1 MQKPLRV
8 AILWVAL
15 TFLRDDEI
23 SFTDGHFDGDV
34 WVEPERR
41 YAIGTFLKRCD
52 LPKTWEVV
60 SSRHSAVW
68 IDFPTG
74 TLRIAFTSKD
84 FPETRPGALPPMLN
98 VTMQRDDNG
107 CLRFQSYALSSRHW

>member
-8 AILWVAL
+8 AILWNAL

-41 YAIGTFLKRCD
+41 YAIGTLLKRCD
-52 LPKTWEVV
+52 LPKTWEVL
-60 SSRHSAVW
+60 SSRHNAVW
-68 IDFPTG
+68 IDHATG
-74 TLRIAFTSKD
+74 TLRIAFTSDD

-107 CLRFQSYALSSRHW
+107 RVTMQSWSLFS